1 MWRFRTKWWL
11 LLHCETAEDQLC
23 CCSDVL
29 RTKRF
34 FAGWSPLPAWLVF
47 ILPLPP
53 VIEAISPVFLVLSC
67 KFIGVFLSLSSE
79 NQERHQARHVLWSQ
93 RKDSQHSRLHVAQTG
108 TRWPW
113 SAAMPAYRLS
123 AKTERHLSAAAVADK
138 EFKAKACV
146 CTVLFMHTRIKSTQS
161 VTQLLHYTITRVRN
175 N

>member
-1 MWRFRTKWWL
+1 MVTPAPLWNSRRSAVL
-11 LLHCETAEDQLC
+11 LFWCAENQKVLHWMVPVTSLTC
-23 CCSDVL
+23 V
-29 RTKRF
+29 
-34 FAGWSPLPAWLVF
+34 
-47 ILPLPP
+47 LPLPP

-79 NQERHQARHVLWSQ
+79 NQERHQARHVLW
-93 RKDSQHSRLHVAQTG
+93 RKDSQHSWLHVAQTG